1 MKVRISTVISALLLM
16 IFLAIPVSAADDQS
30 TAGQVKLS
38 SGTLN
43 VRSSPSTS
51 SSVLTR
57 LGNGSHV
64 TLMSKS
70 GQWWRVEYADGS
82 YGYCHADYIAALSSS
97 VAWVQVSSS
106 LNVRS
111 GAGTSYSRVGSLYSG
126 ETVLVL
132 SQSGSWSKIL
142 YDGTKTGWVSSPY
155 LATGNTGTVRLSVP
169 RYLQDDSRWANVTL
183 GSSGKTMAKIGCAT
197 TGIAMMESYRSGSTI
212 TPAAMAKKLKYT
224 SSGSVYWPSDYTA
237 VTSSSGYL
245 SKILTLLRSGKPG
258 RVGATNSYGG
268 QHWVVITGFSGGS
281 ITAAN
286 FTIHDPGTASR
297 TTLAQFLS
305 AYPNFYKYFHY

>member
-1 MKVRISTVISALLLM
+1 MRRRCFSVISALL
-16 IFLAIPVSAADDQS
+16 ISASLAAHASAAS
-30 TAGQVKLS
+30 AGLVDLS
-38 SGTLN
+38 YGTLN
-43 VRSSPSTS
+43 VRSAPSTDQA
-51 SSVLTR
+51 VLTR
-57 LGNGSHV
+57 LADDSMV
-64 TLMSKS
+64 TLTQQT
-70 GQWWRVEYADGS
+70 GDWWRVEYADGRF
-82 YGYCHADYIAALSSS
+82 GYCHADYITVLTSTEAK
-97 VAWVQVSSS
+97 VQVSSS
-106 LNVRS
+106 LNVRT
-111 GAGTSYSRVGSLYSG
+111 GPGTSYSRSDSLYSG
-126 ETVLVL
+126 DGVLVL

-142 YDGTKTGWVSSPY
+142 YDGTKTGWVSSQY
-155 LATGNTGTVRLSVP
+155 LSGHSVAPENGAVKLSVP
-169 RYLQDDSRWANVTL
+169 YYRQDDSRWASVTL

-197 TGIAMMESYRSGSTI
+197 TGIAMMESYRTGSNI

-245 SKILTLLRSGKPG
+245 SKILTLLRSGKP
-258 RVGATNSYGG
+258 VLFGATNSYGG